1 MTADPWAPPT
11 ASDLALLRRAV
22 ELSRRCPRSESA
34 FAVGAVVAAPDGRV
48 LATGYSREGGDD
60 QVHAEEAALAKLAP
74 GAVAGGT
81 VYSSLEPCS
90 TRASRPTSC
99 TGLILAS
106 GVARVVFA
114 WREPAVFVDGRGGEE
129 LAAAGVTVV
138 EVPEL
143 ADAVREINAHL
154 LPG

>member
-1 MTADPWAPPT
+1 MTAHAAT
-11 ASDLALLRRAV
+11 TSDLVVLQRAV

-34 FAVGAVVAAPDGRV
+34 FAVGAVVVAADGRE

-60 QVHAEEAALAKLAP
+60 RVHAEEAALAKLPP
-74 GAVAGGT
+74 GAAVGGT

-90 TRASRPTSC
+90 ARASRPISC
-99 TGLILAS
+99 TRLILAS
-106 GVARVVFA
+106 GAARVVFA
-114 WREPAVFVDGRGGEE
+114 WREPAVVVDGRGAEE
-129 LAAAGVTVV
+129 LAAAGIEVV

-154 LPG
+154 LRA